1 MRVKVVAH
9 LVIGGRSY
17 VPGDVVEMSDDLAQE
32 LVSKRQAFMILGELT
47 PPSDEPQPT
56 KRKRSK

>member
-1 MRVKVVAH
+1 MKLRISAH
-9 LVIGGRSY
+9 LVIAGRSY

-56 KRKRSK
+56 KRKRGK

>member
-17 VPGDVVEMSDDLAQE
+17 APGDAVEMSDDLAQE

-56 KRKRSK
+56 KRKRGK